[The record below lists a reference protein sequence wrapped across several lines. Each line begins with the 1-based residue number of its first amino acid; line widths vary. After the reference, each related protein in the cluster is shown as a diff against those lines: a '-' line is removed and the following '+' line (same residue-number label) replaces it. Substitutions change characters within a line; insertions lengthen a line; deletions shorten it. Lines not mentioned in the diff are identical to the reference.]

1 MSTHDFVRAWSWVRE
16 GCIGGAMVGR
26 SSRTF
31 SGFVIF
37 GGEKAMPPLRLGE
50 GFGEIA
56 GREGPAAR
64 LS

>member
-1 MSTHDFVRAWSWVRE
+1 V
-16 GCIGGAMVGR
+16 GGAIVGR

-31 SGFVIF
+31 SGFVIL

-56 GREGPAAR
+56 GREVPGAR